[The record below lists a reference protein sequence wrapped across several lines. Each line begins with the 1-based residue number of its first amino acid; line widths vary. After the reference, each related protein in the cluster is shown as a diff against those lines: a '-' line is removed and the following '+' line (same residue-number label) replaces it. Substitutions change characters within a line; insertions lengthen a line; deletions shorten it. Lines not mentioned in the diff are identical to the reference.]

1 MFSLKLKELRENSG
15 LSQKAFSQK
24 LGVSQSTVGMW
35 ESNKREPGFETT
47 KKIADFFGV
56 STDYLLGRERRRN
69 VPEMFGK
76 EDITYMKVI
85 GTVKAGY
92 GGVAYEEHTGET
104 TPVPK
109 AFFRGKDRDDFFVLR
124 ISGNSMYPKL
134 LDGDLVLV
142 ERMKSVNS
150 GDIAVV
156 MYGDEEAT
164 VKTIKF
170 EFGYKWIDLIPANP
184 EYETKHFEGKELE
197 DFCIL
202 GKVVKLFRD
211 L

>member
-1 MFSLKLKELRENSG
+1 MSRIRELRKERN
-15 LSQKAFSQK
+15 LTMKK
-24 LGVSQSTVGMW
+24 LGECVGVAESTISLY
-35 ESNKREPGFETT
+35 ENEKRQPDNEML
-47 KKIADFFGV
+47 KKIADFFDV
-56 STDYLLGRERRRN
+56 STDYLLGRERCRN
-69 VPEMFGK
+69 IPETLGK
-76 EDITYMKVI
+76 EDITYMEVI

-109 AFFRGKDRDDFFVLR
+109 AFFQGKDRDDFFVLR
-124 ISGNSMYPKL
+124 ISENSMYPKL
-134 LDGDLVLV
+134 L
-142 ERMKSVNS
+142 N

-170 EFGYKWIDLIPANP
+170 EFGYNKWIDLIPVNP
-184 EYETKHFEGKELE
+184 EYQTKHFEGKELE
-197 DFCIL
+197 NFSIL